1 METRLGEC
9 MHGALGLSYVTLSKS
24 LKKCYR
30 K

>member
-1 METRLGEC
+1 
-9 MHGALGLSYVTLSKS
+9 MHGALGLSYVTLNKS